1 MFLLPDLMECG
12 DNIAMGRTVSML
24 VFYHN
29 LKLTKVLSFF
39 ETYHICLT
47 HRRSPVLWWHQA
59 TPECAAGEQEEEEV
73 FEYDP
78 YFDPGYVYDGA
89 PDAEYCVEPEAY
101 HLSDAGVSLSPFDST
116 IQFDPASS
124 YYVDVFDSYH
134 TLCFDNLANDRT
146 FSTSSKEEAEQE
158 LIGKD
163 EQYEEEELEVL
174 EVEYEQDNLDQAV
187 EDEPACDPDESP
199 EVDIGEED
207 SDDAYI

>member
-1 MFLLPDLMECG
+1 M
-12 DNIAMGRTVSML
+12 
-24 VFYHN
+24 
-29 LKLTKVLSFF
+29 
-39 ETYHICLT
+39 
-47 HRRSPVLWWHQA
+47 
-59 TPECAAGEQEEEEV
+59 

-78 YFDPGYVYDGA
+78 YFDPGYVYDGDCVEGGLA
-89 PDAEYCVEPEAY
+89 PDAEDCVEPEAY
-101 HLSDAGVSLSPFDST
+101 HLSDAGISLSPFDST
-116 IQFDPASS
+116 MQFDPASS

-174 EVEYEQDNLDQAV
+174 EVEYEHDNLDQAV
-187 EDEPACDPDESP
+187 EDEDEAVNSEPACDPDESP